1 MVYNAHPS
9 AVMQMKLVE
18 KQLLVIRLVAL
29 SDEFDDEMVW
39 RISFKNIEIT
49 C

>member
-18 KQLLVIRLVAL
+18 KQLLVIRLIAL
-29 SDEFDDEMVW
+29 SDEFDGKLV
-39 RISFKNIEIT
+39 
-49 C
+49 